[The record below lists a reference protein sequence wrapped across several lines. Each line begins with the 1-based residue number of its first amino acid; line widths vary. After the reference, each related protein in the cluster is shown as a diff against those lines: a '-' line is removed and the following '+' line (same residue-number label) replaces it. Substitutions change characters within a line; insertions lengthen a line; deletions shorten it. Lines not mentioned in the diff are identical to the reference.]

1 MTISVNV
8 LVLWLLP
15 VSWLIHDLEEI
26 ATVDRR
32 SRRWDLRESNDLTS
46 VNRWIVGAV
55 ASTRRQFTIAVAL
68 VGCVMTGATIAGVVD
83 PNGIGIRIYTTILGG
98 YLFHAFVHVGQSIVF
113 RGYTPGLVTAVLV
126 VIPVSAGLYWRL
138 LSAQLVDIGIVTTTG
153 LLGLVVF
160 VPTVVGAA
168 RLSGRIDQWLQ

>member
-1 MTISVNV
+1 VQ
-8 LVLWLLP
+8 
-15 VSWLIHDLEEI
+15 
-26 ATVDRR
+26 RR
-32 SRRWDLRESNDLTS
+32 L
-46 VNRWIVGAV
+46 VGAV
-55 ASTRRQFTIAVAL
+55 ASTRKRFSIAVAL
-68 VGCVMTGATIAGVVD
+68 VGCVVLGATIAGVLD
-83 PNGIGIRIYTTILGG
+83 PNGIGIQIYTTILGG
-98 YLFHAFVHVGQSIVF
+98 YFLHAFVHVGQSVVC